1 MINKIVKKLMID
13 QDLSVKKLADIT
25 GYTYPHL
32 SGVIHGRIDSIRAKK
47 IIALVLGKNFHELW
61 GG

>member
-1 MINKIVKKLMID
+1 MID